1 MYPNKQ
7 QEELINKTFGCC
19 RFIYN
24 RYLAK
29 RIELYENNKE
39 EVKVY
44 NAYEEAKKEYEV
56 VRTGPHAYQIRGEK
70 IERTYSLINLSTD
83 EGISKLLSILRNL
96 GVDDTLK
103 EMGLEDGDIVTLCD
117 FEFEYFK

>member
-1 MYPNKQ
+1 MRTSSNNFILFFSLFKSI
-7 QEELINKTFGCC
+7 INFD
-19 RFIYN
+19 FFF
-24 RYLAK
+24 
-29 RIELYENNKE
+29 
-39 EVKVY
+39 
-44 NAYEEAKKEYEV
+44 
-56 VRTGPHAYQIRGEK
+56 
-70 IERTYSLINLSTD
+70 